1 MHALETQEFVIVGKT
16 AGVNEE
22 SFCTDGD
29 SGSFVL
35 GERGEVKNS
44 LWGSM
49 EKDKW
54 NLGLASSMPD
64 VMASIDPGE
73 DGRVR
78 YIEPSG
84 LTH

>member
-1 MHALETQEFVIVGKT
+1 MGKRDGVD
-16 AGVNEE
+16 AG

-35 GERGEVKNS
+35 GESGEVKGL
-44 LWGSM
+44 LWGGM

-64 VMASIDPGE
+64 VMASIQEKIGGSVTLSLPA
-73 DGRVR
+73 
-78 YIEPSG
+78 
-84 LTH
+84 

>member
-1 MHALETQEFVIVGKT
+1 MRALETQEFVIVGKR

-29 SGSFVL
+29 YGSFVL
-35 GERGEVKNS
+35 GESGEVKG
-44 LWGSM
+44 LLCGGM

-64 VMASIDPGE
+64 VMASIQEKMGGSVTLSLP
-73 DGRVR
+73 
-78 YIEPSG
+78 
-84 LTH
+84 T